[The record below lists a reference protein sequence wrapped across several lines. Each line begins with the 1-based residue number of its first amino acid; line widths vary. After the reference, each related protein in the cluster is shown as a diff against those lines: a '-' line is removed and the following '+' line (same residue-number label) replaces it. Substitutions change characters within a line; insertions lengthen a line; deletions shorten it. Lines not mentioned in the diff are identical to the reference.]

1 MRYAYGM
8 EQKSFFFLAGLPRSG
23 ATLLSSIL
31 NQNPDMWVS
40 PASPLFRLMVAE
52 TTIYDSA
59 ENIDYDRKNGIA
71 QAIARAPY
79 AFYADKEAKYVI
91 DKNLNWQTPNG
102 VGLIKTYI
110 TEKPKI
116 ICPVRSIPEIL
127 ASFNS
132 IITNVNGNET
142 NSIDAAVMRETISV
156 GNLADRRAEWLMRY
170 DKDIT
175 VCLNGMKL
183 ALNPNL
189 RDMFLFVE
197 YNDLV
202 SDAEAQVKRIYEF
215 LEIPEFKHEYQNIID
230 PTDISEDSPITGIKH
245 LHKVRPKIEK
255 QSVNPE
261 DVLSEDII
269 RRYSDLEF
277 WRSV

>member
-1 MRYAYGM
+1 M
-8 EQKSFFFLAGLPRSG
+8 EQKSFFFLAGLQRSG

-52 TTIYDSA
+52 TSIYDSA
-59 ENIDYDRKNGIA
+59 ENLDYDRKDGIA
-71 QAIARAPY
+71 QAIARAPH

-102 VGLIKTYI
+102 VGLMKTYM

-127 ASFNS
+127 ASFDS
-132 IITNVNGNET
+132 IITSVKGNEE
-142 NSIDAAVMRETISV
+142 NAIDAAVMRETVPV
-156 GNLADRRAEWLMRY
+156 GSLADRRAEWLMRY

-175 VCLNGMKL
+175 ICLNGMKL
-183 ALNPNL
+183 ALNPEL

-202 SDAEAQVKRIYEF
+202 SDTEAQVKRIYEF
-215 LEIPEFKHEYQNIID
+215 LEIEQFEHEYQNIVD
-230 PTDISEDSPITGIKH
+230 PTEISEDSPITGIKH
-245 LHKVRPKIEK
+245 LHRVRPKIEK
-255 QSVNPE
+255 RSVNPE
-261 DVLSEDII
+261 EVLSKETIN
-269 RRYSDLEF
+269 RYSGMEF
-277 WRSV
+277 WRSI

>member
-1 MRYAYGM
+1 M
-8 EQKSFFFLAGLPRSG
+8 EQKSLFFLAGLQRSG

-31 NQNPDMWVS
+31 NQNTDMWVS
-40 PASPLFRLMVAE
+40 PTSPLFRLMVAE
-52 TTIYDSA
+52 TSIYDSA
-59 ENIDYDRKNGIA
+59 ENLDYDRKDG
-71 QAIARAPY
+71 IARAITQTPH

-127 ASFNS
+127 ASFDS
-132 IITNVNGNET
+132 IITSVKGNEE
-142 NSIDAAVMRETISV
+142 NAVDAAVQQETVPV

-183 ALNPNL
+183 ALNSDL

-202 SDAEAQVKRIYEF
+202 SDTEAQVKRIYEF
-215 LEIPEFKHEYQNIID
+215 LEIPKFEHEYQNIVD
-230 PTDISEDSPITGIKH
+230 PTEISEDSPVTGIKH
-245 LHKVRPKIEK
+245 LHRVRPKIEK
-255 QSVNPE
+255 KSIDPE
-261 DVLSEDII
+261 TVLSKETIN
-269 RRYSDLEF
+269 RYSGMEF
-277 WRSV
+277 WRSI